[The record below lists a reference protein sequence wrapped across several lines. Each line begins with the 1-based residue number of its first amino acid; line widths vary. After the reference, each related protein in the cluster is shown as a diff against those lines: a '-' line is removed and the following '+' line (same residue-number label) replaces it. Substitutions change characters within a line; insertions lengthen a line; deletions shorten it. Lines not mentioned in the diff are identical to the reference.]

1 MKNNG
6 HEVSKKKVSA
16 KERIIY
22 WQTATSWN
30 SVNEPK
36 NIQVKSIADWTK
48 SIKFLCSREFST
60 FLLDVLFS
68 RQLALCVLIA
78 EIYNDGKYCDKNS
91 GNLEEE
97 KKTTV
102 RLPPNTDISF
112 ETRETVRLTS
122 ELSGTINFCRFKYST

>member
-6 HEVSKKKVSA
+6 HEVSKKKVCA

-48 SIKFLCSREFST
+48 SIKFLCSGEFST

-91 GNLEEE
+91 GNLEE
-97 KKTTV
+97 KKHSRPVATEYRHSIENERNCAPDV
-102 RLPPNTDISF
+102 RTKWN
-112 ETRETVRLTS
+112 
-122 ELSGTINFCRFKYST
+122 N